1 MRARTLILIVLLA
14 ALAVF
19 AAINWQAFV
28 APTTLSLVVTNVQAP
43 LGIIMLGF
51 TVAIAAAFLIY
62 IVSMQTTVVFELR
75 RQARA
80 LEAQRELADRA
91 EASRFTELRDYLAK
105 ELSTMRSGAGP
116 GNDLEARLDQMQR
129 ELREEI
135 HTAGNT
141 LAAYIGELEE
151 RLEGR
156 GDPLLDLQR
165 RSH

>member
-1 MRARTLILIVLLA
+1 
-14 ALAVF
+14 
-19 AAINWQAFV
+19 
-28 APTTLSLVVTNVQAP
+28 
-43 LGIIMLGF
+43 
-51 TVAIAAAFLIY
+51 
-62 IVSMQTTVVFELR
+62 
-75 RQARA
+75 
-80 LEAQRELADRA
+80 
-91 EASRFTELRDYLAK
+91 
-105 ELSTMRSGAGP
+105 
-116 GNDLEARLDQMQR
+116 MQR

>member
-1 MRARTLILIVLLA
+1 MRARTLILVVLLA
-14 ALAVF
+14 ALGLF

-28 APTTLSLVVTNVQAP
+28 TPTPLSLVVTQVQAP
-43 LGIIMLGF
+43 LGVIMLGF

-62 IVSMQTTVVFELR
+62 IVYMQTGVVLELR

-91 EASRFTELRDYLAK
+91 EASRFTELRDYLAR
-105 ELSTMRSGAGP
+105 ELSGIRAGP
-116 GNDLEARLDQMQR
+116 DQGSELQLKLDKLQH

-135 HTAGNT
+135 HATGNT

-151 RLEGR
+151 RLEAR
-156 GDPLLDLQR
+156 QSSLSEAQR